1 LKALVHPDFLSDGE
15 KFSTALNGFYNYL
28 EVFSRSLMR

>member
-1 LKALVHPDFLSDGE
+1 E